1 VTYKSD
7 GWRIIQK
14 SKKKNAK
21 SQFKIAAD
29 WASDSFGAPSRGV
42 DVGFPLPLR
51 ERDQG
56 RGKFGQ
62 PHFGPSLSAEAR
74 AVPTLERL

>member
-29 WASDSFGAPSRGV
+29 WASDSFGVPSQGG
-42 DVGFPLPLR
+42 DVGFPLLAGEGSR
-51 ERDQG
+51 EREIRTATLRAEPQC
-56 RGKFGQ
+56 RGKGC
-62 PHFGPSLSAEAR
+62 PYA
-74 AVPTLERL
+74 